1 MHRGAVHLGHSPAP
15 VGDSP
20 PPRPPLPRDMVRMR
34 TIATLM
40 LATMTA
46 LFAATRFFQ
55 GRWPWLAP
63 VRAFAEA
70 AMVGGIADWFAVVA
84 LFRHP
89 LGLPIPHT
97 AVIAR
102 SHKRI
107 AAAMGRF
114 VASNFLA
121 SEAMVRR
128 LEEMDLAGKLGT
140 WLAHPANVDTVV
152 ARAVGIL
159 PPILEKIGEDR
170 LRAAAGASAR
180 RVIDAA
186 ITAPRI
192 AGVLSFAV
200 TRGYHQALL
209 DHALEAVRAFLAQN
223 QRFVR
228 ARVAAKCGEW
238 MPLWVETKLADGV
251 VAGIAESLA
260 ELNSPLHPWRSQ
272 FEIGIH
278 SFIDKLA
285 TAPDFAERVQAM
297 KHQILDDAAIE
308 RQIEPIWAEIHDR
321 LATDGNRLLRRSLE
335 ALATRLQTDDDLR
348 GSVNRWLGALAERIL
363 VPRREF
369 IGGLISD
376 LAMRWQTDAMVA
388 RVETHVGKD
397 LQFIRMNGT
406 IVGGLVGLAL
416 YAASALLP

>member
-1 MHRGAVHLGHSPAP
+1 MHRGAVHLGHHPAP
-15 VGDSP
+15 GGDG
-20 PPRPPLPRDMVRMR
+20 PPLPPGPPRDLVRMR

-40 LATMTA
+40 LATMTL
-46 LFAATRFFQ
+46 LFVAARLCQ

-70 AMVGGIADWFAVVA
+70 AMVGGVADWFAVVA
-84 LFRHP
+84 LFRRP

-114 VASNFLA
+114 VAGNFLA
-121 SEAMVRR
+121 SEAMARR
-128 LEEMDLAGKLGT
+128 LEEVDLGGKLGT
-140 WLAHPANVDTVV
+140 WLAQPANVDLVV
-152 ARAVGIL
+152 ARAAGIL

-200 TRGYHQALL
+200 TRGYHQVLL
-209 DHALEAVRAFLAQN
+209 DHALETVRTFLLYN
-223 QRFVR
+223 QKFVR

-238 MPLWVETKLADGV
+238 MPLWVETKLADAV

-260 ELNSPLHPWRSQ
+260 ELNSPQHPWRSE

-285 TAPDFAERVQAM
+285 TAPDFAERVEEM

-308 RQIEPIWAEIHDR
+308 RQIEPMWAEIHDR
-321 LATDGNRLLRRSLE
+321 LASDGNRLLRRTVE

-348 GSVNRWLGALAERIL
+348 ESVNRWLGAIAERVL

-376 LAMRWQTDAMVA
+376 LAMRWQTEAMVA
-388 RVETHVGKD
+388 RVEAHVGKD
-397 LQFIRMNGT
+397 LQYIRMNGT
-406 IVGGLVGLAL
+406 IVGGVVGLAL